1 MLQKRH
7 KTVSALYFTM
17 QLLRLKCLEYVFAE
31 TKLLQNRARCFS
43 RIVQDL
49 KLTTAATSQAKLC
62 KNVGKHSCVR
72 KTDYYDITTL
82 QSLSHFVRRQTVN

>member
-49 KLTTAATSQAKLC
+49 KLTANSAKMLA
-62 KNVGKHSCVR
+62 NIPAYE

-82 QSLSHFVRRQTVN
+82 QSMSHFVRRQTVN